1 MDKRHNMHELEDA
14 IGEIIAS
21 RDAVFSTPPSIS
33 ISRFNDLKETL
44 SAESP
49 VHAALHDVAAGR
61 DELLN
66 IAHLHISKEI
76 EYALWQEVFMVATD
90 GQATVEWWFAK
101 LRTRILSG
109 FRLFNSPTRFALV
122 IACIVGTAAIS
133 YFNHWAL
140 KTQTVVG
147 EKAIVPNIV
156 SSAHPRD
163 PQAIHGASAVDLT
176 WPLLA
181 ELRENRSTTNL
192 ESLRSS
198 FFQAYRRAS
207 TDSVDEMVR
216 IRLDLP
222 IRCLIADGKAV
233 QLP

>member
-1 MDKRHNMHELEDA
+1 MDKRHNMHELEDT
-14 IGEIIAS
+14 IVEIIAS
-21 RDAVFSTPPSIS
+21 RDALFSTPPSIS

-76 EYALWQEVFMVATD
+76 EYALWQEVSMVAT
-90 GQATVEWWFAK
+90 AWHETVESRFAK
-101 LRTRILSG
+101 LRTHILSG

-122 IACIVGTAAIS
+122 IACVVGSAAIAH
-133 YFNHWAL
+133 FNHWGL
-140 KTQTVVG
+140 KTESVVV
-147 EKAIVPNIV
+147 EKPIVPDV
-156 SSAHPRD
+156 MSSTYRRD
-163 PQAIHGASAVDLT
+163 PQAIHGVSAVDLR

-181 ELRENRSTTNL
+181 ELRESRSTTSL

-198 FFQAYRRAS
+198 FFQDYRRSS
-207 TDSVDEMVR
+207 TDSADEMLR

-222 IRCLIADGKAV
+222 IRYLIANGKAI